1 VNTTDVERSM
11 PAARRAFLSADSAVP
26 AFVVLLAVVFLTFHL
41 PYLPASLEDLD
52 SINFALGVRHF
63 DVAEHQPHPPGY
75 PLFILAGKAA
85 HALIPSEAKALAAI
99 SIVAGAL
106 GVLVIAALFHG
117 WDGLKTVPH
126 RHNTPTSVAEGTR
139 SSVADDTRSSVA
151 DGVPSSVGDGLQTV
165 PRDRSTAWPIAAT
178 ALVVTCPLYWFS
190 AARPLS
196 DVTGLAAAV
205 AVQAL
210 ILRARTD
217 RALTAASF
225 CAALAAGIR
234 SQVVWL
240 TVPMLIV
247 RVWYGPLHHGG
258 HRGHRGQSLSGHD
271 FSSASPVSSVVERS
285 KALAA
290 YAVGILVWAIPLVVL
305 TGGPAAYW
313 RALFNQGAEDLTGIQ
328 MLSTRPNVRTLVDA
342 FYYALIAPWAV
353 WWIATVVLVFAAV
366 GAVVLLRRNRKA
378 LAVLIAAFGPYFVFD
393 LLFQETFTSRYALP
407 IVIPIAFLAVAG
419 ARLLP
424 RHSGLVV
431 VALLAMYC
439 AHLGGTS
446 VAAFADQKA
455 PAFRLLD
462 DMRAAAPHTPGAPV
476 LAMDRREEL
485 DMRRPIKWI
494 GENMPAVAKNLPSPP
509 QHEWLEIVKYWNS
522 GGRAPVW
529 FVADPLRTDID
540 LVQHSDPTK
549 YRWPVPY
556 PVLLSGVR
564 PNEMDWHRIVRPEW
578 YVGEGWSLTPEA
590 SGVAEIDHRGL
601 TAGPIDA
608 WIAKETATGT
618 MVVGGRNFESAPRS
632 IALTLDAAPL
642 DEWTVPPGFFLRFV
656 KVPAGQ
662 TADYAKVTVRAVPPS
677 RVGIEQFD
685 ASASRP
691 LFGFGDGWHE
701 QEYNPQTGLRWRW
714 VSEKGELEVR
724 SSVQGLRLHLEGES
738 PRRYFSRGSRLI
750 VRAGR
755 QLVLDRILS
764 SDFSLDVAI
773 PNVTDTITLETD
785 QFFAPAERSRPW
797 RKSGDLR
804 HLGLR
809 IFKCELH

>member
-1 VNTTDVERSM
+1 VNTYDVERRTRR
-11 PAARRAFLSADSAVP
+11 ARRNIFSADSAVS
-26 AFVVLLAVVFLTFHL
+26 ALIVVLAIGFLAFHV
-41 PYLPASLEDLD
+41 PYLPVSLEDLD

-75 PLFILAGKAA
+75 PLFILAAKGA
-85 HALIPSEAKALAAI
+85 HALIPSEANALAAV

-106 GVLVIAALFHG
+106 GVLAIAALFRG
-117 WDGLKTVPH
+117 WDGLPPSREATAD
-126 RHNTPTSVAEGTR
+126 RR
-139 SSVADDTRSSVA
+139 SL
-151 DGVPSSVGDGLQTV
+151 GGGGQTV
-165 PRDRSTAWPIAAT
+165 PSDRSTAWTIAAT
-178 ALVVTCPLYWFS
+178 ALAVTCPLYWFT

-196 DVTGLAAAV
+196 DLTGLAAAV

-210 ILRARTD
+210 ILGARTD
-217 RALTAASF
+217 RALVVASF

-240 TVPMLIV
+240 TLPLLIV
-247 RVWYGPLHHGG
+247 RACYGPLHHGG
-258 HRGHRGQSLSGHD
+258 HRGHGGQSLSGQD
-271 FSSASPVSSVVERS
+271 FSSASPASSVVAMWR
-285 KALAA
+285 ALAA
-290 YAVGILVWAIPLVVL
+290 YIAGVLVWAVPLVVL

-328 MLSTRPNVRTLVDA
+328 MLWTRPSVRTLVDA
-342 FYYALIAPWAV
+342 FYYALIAPWAA
-353 WWIATVVLVFAAV
+353 WWIAAVVLVFAML
-366 GAVVLLRRNRKA
+366 GAVVLLRRNRTA
-378 LAVLIAAFGPYFVFD
+378 LAVLIAAVGPYFVFD

-407 IVIPIAFLAVAG
+407 LVIPIAFLAAAG

-424 RHSGLVV
+424 RQSGLVV
-431 VALLAMYC
+431 VALLAMYG

-446 VAAFADQKA
+446 VAAFASQKA

-462 DMRAAAPHTPGAPV
+462 DMHTAAASTSPAPV
-476 LAMDRREEL
+476 LGMDRREEL
-485 DMRRPIKWI
+485 DLRRPIKWV
-494 GENMPAVAKNLPSPP
+494 GENMPPFAQTLPSPP

-540 LVQHSDPTK
+540 LMQHSDPTK
-549 YRWPVPY
+549 YRWPIPY
-556 PVLLSGVR
+556 AVLLSGVR
-564 PNEMDWHRIVRPEW
+564 PNEMDWYRIARPEW

-590 SGVAEIDHRGL
+590 AGVAETDHRGL

-608 WIAKETATGT
+608 WIAKDTLTGT

-642 DEWTVPPGFFLRFV
+642 DEWSIAPGFFLRLV
-656 KVPAGQ
+656 RLPARQ
-662 TADYAKVTVRAVPPS
+662 TADYAKLTVRTLPPS
-677 RVGIEQFD
+677 RVAIEQFD

-701 QEYNPQTGLRWRW
+701 PEYNPQTGLRWRW
-714 VSEKGELEVR
+714 LSEKGELKVR
-724 SSVQGLRLHLEGES
+724 SPKPAIHLHLEGES
-738 PRRYFSRGSRLI
+738 PRKYFSRGSRLI
-750 VRAGR
+750 VRAGPR
-755 QLVLDRILS
+755 VVFDQTRSDDFALDI
-764 SDFSLDVAI
+764 AI
-773 PNVTDTITLETD
+773 PDVPDRITLETD
-785 QFFAPAERSRPW
+785 QFFTPAGRSRPW

-809 IFKCELH
+809 IFKCELR